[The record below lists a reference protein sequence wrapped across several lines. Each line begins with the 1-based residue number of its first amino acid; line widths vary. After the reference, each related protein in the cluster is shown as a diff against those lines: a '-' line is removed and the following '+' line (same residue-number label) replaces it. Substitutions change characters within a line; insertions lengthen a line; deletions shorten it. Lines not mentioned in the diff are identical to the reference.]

1 MTLEAIQQI
10 CKSFEEVT
18 EDIKWEEH
26 LCFNVGGKMFLITSP
41 DLAPVTASFKVS
53 AEDFDL
59 LIEREGFKPAPYLAR
74 YQWVWVDD
82 ISRLSAKE
90 WKILLQS
97 AYELVKAKLRK
108 KGNEI

>member
-59 LIEREGFKPAPYLAR
+59 LIEREGFK
-74 YQWVWVDD
+74 
-82 ISRLSAKE
+82 E

-108 KGNEI
+108 KRK

>member
-59 LIEREGFKPAPYLAR
+59 LIEREGFKPGTSGFG
-74 YQWVWVDD
+74 WM
-82 ISRLSAKE
+82 ISAGFQPKSGKYYCNRPTN
-90 WKILLQS
+90 W
-97 AYELVKAKLRK
+97 
-108 KGNEI
+108 